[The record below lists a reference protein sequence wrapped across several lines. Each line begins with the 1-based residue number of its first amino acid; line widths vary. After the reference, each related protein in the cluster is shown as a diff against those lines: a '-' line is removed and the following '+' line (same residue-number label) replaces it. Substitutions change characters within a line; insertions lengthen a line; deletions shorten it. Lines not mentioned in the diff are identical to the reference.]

1 MSKSETD
8 ALKDKVCTFTGV
20 YFSGAQNISS
30 EIFISESNKARQQF
44 QTAELHYLYRVFLF
58 LFSRWLPSFWP
69 ELINQQYL
77 TMVSGGT
84 MAKDRSWWASLNVA
98 TPSWTIRGFIIVA
111 AGCFVLLMAVP
122 MGWYSSSS
130 SMETENITPQRPSGC
145 QWEVSHGLCRP
156 LVCLKNPVQLIF
168 LFKLRHQALV
178 LSYGPRA
185 TGSRAGCM
193 GMQGWCF

>member
-58 LFSRWLPSFWP
+58 LFSRWLPPFWP
-69 ELINQQYL
+69 ELINWQYL
-77 TMVSGGT
+77 TMVSGGV
-84 MAKDRSWWASLNVA
+84 MAKDHSWWESLDVA
-98 TPSWTIRGFIIVA
+98 TPSSTIRGFISVA

-122 MGWYSSSS
+122 MGWYSCS
-130 SMETENITPQRPSGC
+130 SMDQKPSHLKDHQVASEKSPMGC
-145 QWEVSHGLCRP
+145 ADL
-156 LVCLKNPVQLIF
+156 
-168 LFKLRHQALV
+168 
-178 LSYGPRA
+178 LSAWR
-185 TGSRAGCM
+185 TQCN
-193 GMQGWCF
+193 